1 MVFGMK
7 NDYLILAK
15 MQKRL
20 RALLE
25 LAVMTIGLACALF
38 VIAQGLTFFSNVYS
52 EYSELEIPGMIVL
65 VLVAV
70 ARLGI
75 LPFVIILDFL
85 SIAIQQKTG
94 GHDKRY
100 VIKYLLVMFSK
111 TILEL
116 VICMHLGSDAMESP
130 VWLAMVGYMSWDT
143 FISFFYQ
150 TILIFVLVIGLE
162 LYSSKYE
169 EKVNL
174 SESRGKEYYIN
185 LIFLVLN
192 LKKAEDIGQREMF
205 DTEKPQMQKLSLRE
219 MFAPVGVAF
228 GIFVIILV
236 LPDVDLGDR
245 LDDGGIREGI
255 FSLYDTETDGV
266 EANFEEE
273 NRNDMDFQSDYSD
286 QADSVQEE
294 SGESYTITDVS
305 SITGSYISTSG
316 GSEKAIGLEISET
329 GDGSVDLTF
338 QSFTHN
344 GTVSVNGVL
353 TGKNTVEAEMEFGSE
368 TADFLLTWTEGGMV
382 TVVRTGSTGYED
394 IDEYTANEIFINN
407 AYYQVG

>member
-162 LYSSKYE
+162 LYSS
-169 EKVNL
+169 
-174 SESRGKEYYIN
+174 I
-185 LIFLVLN
+185 
-192 LKKAEDIGQREMF
+192 
-205 DTEKPQMQKLSLRE
+205 
-219 MFAPVGVAF
+219 
-228 GIFVIILV
+228 
-236 LPDVDLGDR
+236 
-245 LDDGGIREGI
+245 
-255 FSLYDTETDGV
+255 
-266 EANFEEE
+266 
-273 NRNDMDFQSDYSD
+273 
-286 QADSVQEE
+286 
-294 SGESYTITDVS
+294 
-305 SITGSYISTSG
+305 
-316 GSEKAIGLEISET
+316 AI
-329 GDGSVDLTF
+329 
-338 QSFTHN
+338 Q
-344 GTVSVNGVL
+344 
-353 TGKNTVEAEMEFGSE
+353 
-368 TADFLLTWTEGGMV
+368 
-382 TVVRTGSTGYED
+382 
-394 IDEYTANEIFINN
+394 
-407 AYYQVG
+407 